1 MRAGG
6 RISEV
11 VGARET
17 MAVSIGVSGLLC
29 LLSPTFAAINPVALA
44 SLRFVMGV
52 VQGPAFPA
60 LYCVLVRWAPP
71 DKLAT
76 MTTVAFSGG

>member
-1 MRAGG
+1 M
-6 RISEV
+6 

-29 LLSPTFAAINPVALA
+29 LLSPTFAYINPVALA
-44 SLRFVMGV
+44 SLRFIMGV
-52 VQGPAFPA
+52 MQGPSFPA
-60 LYCVLVRWAPP
+60 LYCVLVKWAPP

-76 MTTVAFSGG
+76 MATIAFSGEW